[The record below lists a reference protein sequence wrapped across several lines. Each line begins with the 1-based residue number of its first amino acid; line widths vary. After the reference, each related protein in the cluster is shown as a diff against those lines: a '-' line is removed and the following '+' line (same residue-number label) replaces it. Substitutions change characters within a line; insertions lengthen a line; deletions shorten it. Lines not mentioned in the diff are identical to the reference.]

1 MYMYCTDGCELFV
14 QPLRLIGYIHVQ
26 THFQTSPMAEKL
38 TLGHSY
44 LYLDLNICGIAIKST
59 RSFMRFPIWTQ
70 ILYHLTHSALWTLRL
85 ISYTNYIGKF
95 IFTFRVVFIF
105 YPNFPIFIFFPNIF
119 SFKRRK
125 PGSESSTKR
134 VSRV

>member
-1 MYMYCTDGCELFV
+1 MYMHCIDGCELFV
-14 QPLRLIGYIHVQ
+14 QQLRLIGYIHVQ

-38 TLGHSY
+38 TLDHSY

-70 ILYHLTHSALWTLRL
+70 ILYHLTHSALWTLPL
-85 ISYTNYIGKF
+85 ISYTYYIGKF

-105 YPNFPIFIFFPNIF
+105 YPNFPIFIFFQIFFHSKGGNPDQRAPPNA
-119 SFKRRK
+119 
-125 PGSESSTKR
+125 
-134 VSRV
+134 V